1 MVDYKELVGGGGD
14 ELSLAHSDPIVL
26 EFNRL
31 QNQLKG
37 LSLSLS
43 LFLSASLSRV
53 FFPGFL
59 HRKHKGLFRI
69 GFLKLGLQECHFYP
83 KLSRILVSKIP

>member
-1 MVDYKELVGGGGD
+1 MLLSKREKHKAKQNKMVDYKELVGGGGD

-43 LFLSASLSRV
+43 LFLSPSLSRV
-53 FFPGFL
+53 FFLAFCIEST
-59 HRKHKGLFRI
+59 RVCF
-69 GFLKLGLQECHFYP
+69 E
-83 KLSRILVSKIP
+83 LVF

>member
-37 LSLSLS
+37 LSLSLYLSFS
-43 LFLSASLSRV
+43 LPLSLGFFFLAFCIESTRV
-53 FFPGFL
+53 CF
-59 HRKHKGLFRI
+59 
-69 GFLKLGLQECHFYP
+69 E
-83 KLSRILVSKIP
+83 LVF